1 MIPSETGQANIEL
14 HVALC
19 LGCGSNKIKI
29 FDKCRETFN
38 QGGGECRRCGRH
50 SMGECSTY
58 PSKED
63 LPAIWNMNND
73 IQMLIAVQ
81 QAIIDKAQAEIDALL
96 LRKAGRE

>member
-1 MIPSETGQANIEL
+1 MSPSETGEATVEL
-14 HVALC
+14 HVAPC
-19 LGCGSNKIKI
+19 LGCGGSRIKI

-63 LPAIWNMNND
+63 LAAIWNTNND
-73 IQMLIAVQ
+73 IQILIAKQ
-81 QAIIDKAQAEIDALL
+81 QAIIDKAQAEIDSLL
-96 LRKAGRE
+96 LRKASQE